1 MAASFWLDSTVS
13 VILVPSGD
21 QGNEIMALVARWTT
35 LGILG
40 PALWVR
46 PESVD
51 TSSGGPPKI
60 DAVVLGQS
68 PERAATTLTIDLFEV
83 LAREP
88 LRLVRLV
95 KVRSAAPSRE
105 VDALQDEI
113 ADLVSKYLGYAM
125 PMANPDENVMDR
137 RTQLARITLICAPTE
152 FQLSERVEWAQ
163 DDAGTILIAS
173 PEDRSSPWSG
183 DAFVRENNRF
193 AGFVLM
199 HIATAAGLWNGLPT
213 GTLELFHREASGH
226 QSVWVSRVFVNM
238 VLTNGLARRVA
249 ATVLDDTTTA
259 GSGALDPGS
268 GTPPT
273 GTVLIS
279 DARIDQY
286 VTSLVHGVFELDD
299 AKLDY
304 NKPTRAGDPER
315 ARVGFFRQI
324 ALFAQF
330 SVGRM
335 MQIPRWALRWFRRTA
350 NDRLNEKLQGAD
362 GRMVVG
368 VDLSD
373 QLDARDRLLMS
384 RLANVQA
391 SEASARALAVSS
403 VSASSIRSTPKLWSR
418 LREIVFGSLDG
429 SSDLSGIGFT
439 PIDGSVPVFARV
451 NDVLPSPE
459 NVWQFSGKSRPGG
472 VPAMLRP
479 TDVEQVDSVRDT
491 IVTWVA
497 AANSDVQTRQDRL
510 TQVQA
515 ADAELT
521 TGLDALA
528 EELAGLD
535 AIEYDPNGEAR
546 LSRPKRSEAAAPP
559 TTTPPPASKS
569 KPAAAMAFAAEA
581 TSFQP
586 AVAERD
592 VVQPPSVDSLTPSLV
607 RAATAAAPA
616 APQTTQHAA
625 AAIPFAAGAAQSA
638 RSVDDLRKDFARA
651 KAQQKASD
659 RQIAAIT
666 KELNSA
672 VRALRERTAE
682 LTGLDAW
689 ISSNE
694 RTFLWRVSRRMTDA
708 RNASSA
714 DLERLEAEVDSQD
727 IPAGGELVRLRKQF
741 HKGLLISWLVE
752 ILVAAIVIL
761 IPIIFPAI
769 LAVAPW
775 YPAMIVLVLS
785 GIGALIITLMAIFA
799 RYYRGWSHF
808 ERQVNVVL
816 WRLEGVAE
824 DVQHSRQEFQRLES
838 LHGQAREWMDLLS
851 IVIHDPWQVNPLWL
865 EDDSELLGRDAL
877 PFAMQV
883 AQVDAKDLAAAVRL
897 KRLTSEALLVKG
909 WRAAAFERLLGEI
922 RDRLGLD
929 SQHFGVDALD
939 GDLPHASNN
948 SRRILRDHVSDRDLL
963 EAVARHE
970 LHNLIEDV
978 QSSLLH
984 DARPSVSRQVTDP
997 LDAFSSDIE
1006 GIENGHSRLT
1016 WDEFLVGSL
1025 VGEGRNVTPLSALS
1039 VAPYELQRGYHQQ
1052 VESYLLVPE
1061 RLAPSLVFT
1070 EDSKMS
1076 AVPYSDEI
1084 ARPLELVLRVDIAG
1098 PIPADAVRLWDR
1110 GHLAESDTVAA
1121 SSTARA
1127 VADDS
1132 IDTGV

>member
-13 VILVPSGD
+13 VILVPSGG
-21 QGNEIMALVARWTT
+21 QGDELMALVARWTT

-68 PERAATTLTIDLFEV
+68 PEHAATTLTIDLFEV

-88 LRLVRLV
+88 LRLVRLL

-125 PMANPDENVMDR
+125 PMANPDENVLER

-163 DDAGTILIAS
+163 DDAGTVLIAS

-259 GSGALDPGS
+259 GSGALDPDS
-268 GTPPT
+268 GTPST

-286 VTSLVHGVFELDD
+286 VTSLVHGAFELDD

-304 NKPTRAGDPER
+304 NKPTRAGDPAR
-315 ARVGFFRQI
+315 TRVGFFRQV

-330 SVGRM
+330 SVGRIT
-335 MQIPRWALRWFRRTA
+335 QIPRWAIRWFRRTA

-373 QLDARDRLLMS
+373 QLDARDRLLIS
-384 RLANVQA
+384 RLANIHA
-391 SEASARALAVSS
+391 SEAFARTLAVSS

-439 PIDGSVPVFARV
+439 PIEGNVPVFARV

-459 NVWQFSGKSRPGG
+459 NVWQFSGKFRPGG
-472 VPAMLRP
+472 IPAMLRP
-479 TDVEQVDSVRDT
+479 TDVEQVDAVRDT

-497 AANSDVQTRQDRL
+497 VANSDVQTRQDRL

-521 TGLDALA
+521 SGLDALT
-528 EELAGLD
+528 EELAALD
-535 AIEYDPNGEAR
+535 AIEYDPSGEAR
-546 LSRPKRSEAAAPP
+546 LSRPKRSEAAAPRS
-559 TTTPPPASKS
+559 TIAPPASKS
-569 KPAAAMAFAAEA
+569 KTAAAVAVAAEAASIQPAAA
-581 TSFQP
+581 
-586 AVAERD
+586 ERE
-592 VVQPPSVDSLTPSLV
+592 VVQPSAVESLTPSPV
-607 RAATAAAPA
+607 TAAAAPA
-616 APQTTQHAA
+616 APETTQHATA
-625 AAIPFAAGAAQSA
+625 TVPVAAGPAQLA
-638 RSVDDLRKDFARA
+638 RAVDDLRRDFARA
-651 KAQQKASD
+651 KAQQKAGD
-659 RQIAAIT
+659 LQIAAIT
-666 KELNSA
+666 KGIDSA

-682 LTGLDAW
+682 LAGLDAW
-689 ISSNE
+689 ITSNE

-708 RNASSA
+708 RNASRA
-714 DLERLEAEVDSQD
+714 DLERLEAEVDSQE
-727 IPAGGELVRLRKQF
+727 IPVGGELVRLRKEF

-752 ILVAAIVIL
+752 ILVAVVVIL
-761 IPIIFPAI
+761 VPIIFPAI

-775 YPAMIVLVLS
+775 YPATIVLVLS
-785 GIGALIITLMAIFA
+785 GLGALIITLIGILA

-851 IVIHDPWQVNPLWL
+851 IVIHDPWRVNPLWL

-909 WRAAAFERLLGEI
+909 WRAAAFEQLLGEI

-984 DARPSVSRQVTDP
+984 DARPSVSRQVADP

-1006 GIENGHSRLT
+1006 GIENGRGRLS
-1016 WDEFLVGSL
+1016 WDEFLIGSL

-1061 RLAPSLVFT
+1061 RLAPSLVFA

-1084 ARPLELVLRVDIAG
+1084 ARPLELVLRVDVAG

-1110 GHLAESDTVAA
+1110 GHLAESDAVAA
-1121 SSTARA
+1121 SAAAQA

-1132 IDTGV
+1132 IDSGV